1 MLSAEDGMG
10 ESAVERREQA
20 ITRYLAGESPAA
32 ICSSLGYSRPW
43 FYKWLTRY
51 EQMDGAPAWSA
62 AQSRRPHG
70 SPRRTPAAVEAA
82 IVAARRA
89 LDGRQVFAG
98 AHAIAWELEDQG
110 VGPPSVRT
118 IGRVLARHALVTR
131 RGGPYVPRGTR
142 YPVVP
147 AAYAGA
153 VHQTDFVGP
162 YALRAQGRFYSLH
175 SVDVATARC
184 AVEPVG
190 RRAAQDTIDALW
202 ASWTRLGIPVY
213 QQLDNESV
221 FYGSHLQ
228 PRGLGPV
235 LRLCLSAAVEPW
247 FIPIGEPWRN
257 GIVERFNGWW
267 HQRGPL
273 RGGRLDSVTA
283 LRTASWAFE
292 ARHNAAYRYSKLAGR
307 TPNAAL
313 AASDRQLR
321 FPPTPAAPRHP
332 LARPEQ
338 GRYHVVRLIRS
349 PGLFDLFGETFPVPP
364 ETHYE
369 YVRATVD
376 VAHERLT
383 FYLGTQLIDERPY
396 ALR

>member
-1 MLSAEDGMG
+1 M
-10 ESAVERREQA
+10 AV
-20 ITRYLAGESPAA
+20 
-32 ICSSLGYSRPW
+32 
-43 FYKWLTRY
+43 
-51 EQMDGAPAWSA
+51 
-62 AQSRRPHG
+62 
-70 SPRRTPAAVEAA
+70 
-82 IVAARRA
+82 
-89 LDGRQVFAG
+89 
-98 AHAIAWELEDQG
+98 
-110 VGPPSVRT
+110 PSVRT
-118 IGRVLARHALVTR
+118 IGRVLARQALVTR
-131 RGGPYVPRGTR
+131 RGGPYVPPGTR

-184 AVEPVG
+184 AVEPLG
-190 RRAAQDTIDALW
+190 RRAAQDAIDAVW
-202 ASWTRLGIPVY
+202 ASCTRLGIPAY

-221 FYGSHLQ
+221 FYGSHLR

-273 RGGRLDSVTA
+273 RLGPLGSVAA
-283 LRTASWAFE
+283 LRAASWAFE
-292 ARHNAAYRYSKLAGR
+292 AHHNAAYRSSKLAGR

-313 AASDRQLR
+313 AASDRRLR
-321 FPPTPAAPRHP
+321 FPATPTAPRHP

-338 GRYHVVRLIRS
+338 GRYHVVRPIRGS
-349 PGLFDLFGETFPVPP
+349 PGSSTCSASPFRCRPRRTTIRARHGRCGARADRLVFATAHRRAVVSATLRLAYGRCRRRGRPDRVHHALENASRFPQRPQALLSRSYSSVNDVLA
-364 ETHYE
+364 H
-369 YVRATVD
+369 RAVND
-376 VAHERLT
+376 VLAFT
-383 FYLGTQLIDERPY
+383 TLGLPGPALAGLKPGATSRARCQLK
-396 ALR
+396 

>member
-1 MLSAEDGMG
+1 M
-10 ESAVERREQA
+10 ER
-20 ITRYLAGESPAA
+20 
-32 ICSSLGYSRPW
+32 
-43 FYKWLTRY
+43 
-51 EQMDGAPAWSA
+51 
-62 AQSRRPHG
+62 
-70 SPRRTPAAVEAA
+70 A
-82 IVAARRA
+82 IVAARWA
-89 LDGRQVFAG
+89 LAARQVFAG
-98 AHAIAWELEDQG
+98 AQAIAWELEEQG
-110 VGPPSVRT
+110 VAVPSVRT
-118 IGRVLARHALVTR
+118 IGRVLARQALVTR

-184 AVEPVG
+184 AVEPLG
-190 RRAAQDTIDALW
+190 RRAAQDTIDAVW
-202 ASWTRLGIPVY
+202 ASWTRLGIPAY

-221 FYGSHLQ
+221 FYGSHLR

-257 GIVERFNGWW
+257 GIVERLDGWW

-273 RGGRLDSVTA
+273 RLGPLGSVAA
-283 LRTASWAFE
+283 LRAASWAFE
-292 ARHNAAYRYSKLAGR
+292 AHHNAAYRYSKLAGR

-313 AASDRQLR
+313 AASDRRLR
-321 FPPTPAAPRHP
+321 FPATPTAPRHP

-349 PGLFDLFGETFPVPP
+349 TGLFDLFGESFPLPP

-376 VAHERLT
+376 VARERIA
-383 FYLGTQLIDERPY
+383 FYLGTQLIDERSYP
-396 ALR
+396 LR